1 VPYFGNEPAKS
12 AIKVGDNTVLSATIA
27 NGVIINEDIKSDA
40 AIAMSKTSLV
50 AGTGITLA
58 TNTLNVDA
66 AQTQIT
72 SVGTIGTGVW
82 NASVIASAKLDA
94 DTAHLSEAQTFSGAK
109 TFSALSTHNSNIY
122 IKGGGTLRLYQTGDA
137 NWGNLLF
144 DSTNGFN
151 FGDKVRIGGAL
162 TGTSSA
168 TFSGALTVGVDNTG
182 HDVQFFGATSGRYM
196 LWDESNDSLNL
207 RDSVYLQL
215 GNSNDLNIYHDG
227 SHNYIFAS
235 TANQDIIFKGNNGSN
250 FTALTLDMSAGGSAI
265 FGINQN
271 SDSTMFL
278 NNTNNGNAA
287 QATMYITNSGSSAD
301 ALFLGMNGTGI
312 TTAGGFVADGAVIGS
327 GSGASN
333 GLAIMSRHS
342 SGGIKFY
349 TGGHTSNVM
358 TIHSS
363 GRLETSTGSAISY
376 DSNGS
381 VSSPTAT
388 YLLARHD
395 TEYSVVPTSGNQNF
409 RKMKSIQVSKSGKL
423 RIKFTA
429 KNASGS
435 QYWRW
440 IISKN
445 NSGDNAIPTAMT
457 LTDGNTAAGA
467 FSAGLANGVSNS
479 VHTYRDYDVS
489 VKDVTA
495 GDTIEL
501 WMAIG
506 NSSGGAVN
514 NTGQIVYVKEFMIY
528 STTRS
533 LEEHS
538 MRNNIKQIVERNNN
552 TGFNSSSS
560 SYVYTGMYAT
570 ITPKSKGSINQ
581 IWVSFPLWQ
590 SGTVAYTHIKLV
602 ADYSDGTAD
611 AVVYEQKDHYQG
623 VTSSI
628 CWNTAFQVQHDH
640 NKTTAITYKIYV
652 NPNGTSV
659 WAPNDASNNTANK
672 GMITIWEVET
682 E

>member
-1 VPYFGNEPAKS
+1 V
-12 AIKVGDNTVLSATIA
+12 TT
-27 NGVIINEDIKSDA
+27 
-40 AIAMSKTSLV
+40 
-50 AGTGITLA
+50 
-58 TNTLNVDA
+58 
-66 AQTQIT
+66 
-72 SVGTIGTGVW
+72 
-82 NASVIASAKLDA
+82 AS
-94 DTAHLSEAQTFSGAK
+94 
-109 TFSALSTHNSNIY
+109 
-122 IKGGGTLRLYQTGDA
+122 
-137 NWGNLLF
+137 
-144 DSTNGFN
+144 
-151 FGDKVRIGGAL
+151 
-162 TGTSSA
+162 
-168 TFSGALTVGVDNTG
+168 
-182 HDVQFFGATSGRYM
+182 
-196 LWDESNDSLNL
+196 
-207 RDSVYLQL
+207 
-215 GNSNDLNIYHDG
+215 
-227 SHNYIFAS
+227 
-235 TANQDIIFKGNNGSN
+235 
-250 FTALTLDMSAGGSAI
+250 GSA
-265 FGINQN
+265 
-271 SDSTMFL
+271 
-278 NNTNNGNAA
+278 
-287 QATMYITNSGSSAD
+287 
-301 ALFLGMNGTGI
+301 
-312 TTAGGFVADGAVIGS
+312 V
-327 GSGASN
+327 
-333 GLAIMSRHS
+333 
-342 SGGIKFY
+342 
-349 TGGHTSNVM
+349 
-358 TIHSS
+358 
-363 GRLETSTGSAISY
+363 SY

-388 YLLARHD
+388 TTIASSEI
-395 TEYSVVPTSGNQNF
+395 EYTTTPTSGNQNF
-409 RKMKSIQVSKSGKL
+409 RKMKSIKVVKSGKL

-429 KNASGS
+429 KNQSGS

-506 NSSGGAVN
+506 NGSGGAVN
-514 NTGQIVYVKEFMIY
+514 NTGQIVYAKEFMIY
-528 STTRS
+528 SATPS

-602 ADYSDGTAD
+602 ADYSDGTSD

-652 NPNGTSV
+652 DPNGTSV